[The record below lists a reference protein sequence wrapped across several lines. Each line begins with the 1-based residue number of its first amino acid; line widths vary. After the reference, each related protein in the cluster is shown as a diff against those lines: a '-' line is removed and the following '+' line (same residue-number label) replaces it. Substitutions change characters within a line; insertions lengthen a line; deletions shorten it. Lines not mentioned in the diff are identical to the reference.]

1 MRTNVFRT
9 IEKGRWYSMA
19 AILNG
24 GLALDWVRTLFAVE
38 WDEFYG
44 GIERVPPGS
53 EGVTFLPYLV
63 RERTPHLGPEGASWS
78 GIALRHGKDHLMKAS
93 LEGVAF
99 ALRDAME
106 SLEATGVSIADLRLA
121 GGGATNRAWCQLL
134 ADVLGKRLLA
144 AGSTAGAAR
153 GAALLAGLAAGIY
166 RSEEETARLGP
177 RPELV
182 AEPGLNADA
191 YSTLYLGWRAHS

>member
-1 MRTNVFRT
+1 
-9 IEKGRWYSMA
+9 
-19 AILNG
+19 
-24 GLALDWVRTLFAVE
+24 
-38 WDEFYG
+38 
-44 GIERVPPGS
+44 
-53 EGVTFLPYLV
+53 
-63 RERTPHLGPEGASWS
+63 
-78 GIALRHGKDHLMKAS
+78 MKAS